1 MSVVGEKGAES
12 PAFQWIGNRS
22 PERQSAGVILMRTI
36 VIPSAL
42 PKASVLLA
50 QPLVNFKRQFG
61 GMRVLIDNQG
71 VSDQELARTL
81 ALISE
86 IEAGAA
92 FPRIVAFGGEAVPA
106 ALTSWLPPH
115 NTMPELHGNW
125 LALTAVSDM
134 LAAAKYPPWC
144 VGGLPAAT
152 LDPAMQ
158 LSLRYLV
165 LNVVPGP
172 PIPCP
177 ALIGKARV
185 GTRIHSYADADAWF
199 AKGNK
204 WVAGWPLKAPTA
216 PANARRTESRAI
228 VLRLLQLLQANAD
241 IGDLEVLL
249 EQDVSLAFKLLRFIN
264 SAANGL
270 SLQVQS
276 LRHAVMVLG
285 YQRLNRWLSLLLLA
299 SNEDPNLLP
308 VMGISL
314 RRAFFLERIGK
325 PLFSDV
331 DPDELF
337 ITGLFSLLD
346 VIFSQSFDELL
357 EKIHLPDAV
366 SDSLRN
372 HTDPYGS
379 LLRLAQAIEG
389 DDATAVRDA
398 INVLGLVEADV
409 NRALLLAIRDAEQ
422 LSLDA

>member
-1 MSVVGEKGAES
+1 MIDATD
-12 PAFQWIGNRS
+12 PA
-22 PERQSAGVILMRTI
+22 RQSVRTYYMQAT
-36 VIPSAL
+36 VIPS
-42 PKASVLLA
+42 PHSKAPVLLA
-50 QPLVNFKRQFG
+50 QPLVNFRRQFG
-61 GMRVLIDNQG
+61 GMRVLIDNDG
-71 VSDQELARTL
+71 VSDQDLAHTL
-81 ALISE
+81 ALVSE
-86 IEAGAA
+86 IEATAA
-92 FPRIVAFGGEAVPA
+92 FPRILAFGAEALPA
-106 ALTSWLPPH
+106 SLANWQPPR
-115 NTMPELHGNW
+115 NTMPELRGDW
-125 LALTAVSDM
+125 LPLTNVCDM

-144 VGGLPAAT
+144 VGGLPAST
-152 LDPAMQ
+152 LDPALQ
-158 LSLRYLV
+158 LSLRYMV
-165 LNVVPGP
+165 LTAVAGP

-177 ALIGKARV
+177 ALIGKARI
-185 GTRIHSYADADAWF
+185 GTGIRSHADADAWF

-204 WVAGWPLKAPTA
+204 WVAGWPLHMVAVPGKT
-216 PANARRTESRAI
+216 RRTESRAI

-241 IGDLEVLL
+241 IGDLELLL

-346 VIFSQSFDELL
+346 VIFSQPFDELL

-372 HTDPYGS
+372 HSDPYGG
-379 LLRLAQAIEG
+379 LLHLAQMIEG
-389 DDATAVRDA
+389 DDPVAIRDA
-398 INVLGLVEADV
+398 IQVLGLVEADV
-409 NRALLLAIRDAEQ
+409 NRALLLAIRDADE
-422 LSLDA
+422 LSLDV